1 MKAFPILETERFV
14 LRELK
19 DSDLD
24 EVFEMR
30 SNPDLMKFIPRPI
43 CKLKEEALLHIHKIQ
58 KGFAENDSVNWGISY
73 KNNPKLIGI
82 IGYVRMQ
89 PENYRGEIGYILN
102 KPEHKK
108 GVMREIL
115 KPLMHFGFMHLN
127 LNSISAVVD
136 PANQASI
143 YLLQASGFTKE
154 GHFREDCY
162 FDGQFLDS
170 VHYSVLKSDF
180 DFKPYSA

>member
-1 MKAFPILETERFV
+1 MKAFPILETERFI

-30 SNPDLMKFIPRPI
+30 SNPELMKFIPRPI

-58 KGFAENDSVNWGISY
+58 KGFTENDSVNWGISY

-89 PENYRGEIGYILN
+89 PENYRAEIGYILN
-102 KPEHKK
+102 KTEHKK

-115 KPLMHFGFMHLN
+115 KPLMHFGFVHLN

-143 YLLQASGFTKE
+143 SLLQASGFTKE